1 MVDDAPQDPQPVV
14 VPDEDAAEVP
24 LMFHIPVGLAG
35 RYAHHLIVQ
44 GSDQEVTLSF
54 FEALAPILLGTPE
67 EQRATLEKGVRAEC
81 VARIIISKKRY
92 PEFLK
97 VMQGLLDAEA
107 QVKASK
113 K

>member
-1 MVDDAPQDPQPVV
+1 MVDDAPQEPQPLVV
-14 VPDEDAAEVP
+14 SDEDAAEVP
-24 LMFHIPVGLAG
+24 VMFHVPVGLAG

-54 FEALAPILLGTPE
+54 FEALSPILLGTPE
-67 EQRATLEKGVRAEC
+67 QQKATLEKGIRAEC

-97 VMQGLLDAEA
+97 VMQGLIEAEA
-107 QVKASK
+107 
-113 K
+113 